1 MAKKPAFCPNNI
13 HYPDIVKEG
22 VETIEGVEVRT
33 HLVEY
38 DEEKWE

>member
-1 MAKKPAFCPNNI
+1 MAKKPAFCPKQ
-13 HYPDIVKEG
+13 YPLPGHREEV

-33 HLVEY
+33 YLVEY